1 MQDENREEQTPV
13 PGTEP
18 AAPPV
23 QPPAEPEEVVSWY
36 VRPDR
41 AREVQDCY
49 VQPRPMPAAAIPKAE
64 PEKKPHSRRGL
75 WIFLIVLAVLVGTVL
90 GVAVVTALRSG
101 EPSDG
106 GYDGGEDA
114 SSIVDI
120 FGGDI
125 PTIPRADIDP
135 SVRFYCQDAAEE
147 KLTIQQVY
155 AAVNPATVL
164 VVAEMGEK
172 ASIGTGVILT
182 EDGYIVTNAHVIA
195 DGQSV
200 LVALADARQY
210 EAELVGFDSAEDLAV
225 LKAVDAEDLP
235 TAVLGDSDECWVGDT
250 VYAIGNPLGVELRG
264 TLTQGIISAIDRRVT
279 MDGKAM
285 TMLQTT
291 AALNNGNSGGPLINE
306 YGQVIGINTMKIGDY
321 VSSAGVEGLGFAI
334 PSTTVKEIV
343 EQLTGQGYVSGRP
356 SLGLRCSSV
365 PYFYQVYYH
374 LPSGAYVTE
383 VFSGSGAE
391 AQGIQ
396 TGDILLSLDGKN
408 VSDGDDVTQILY
420 KKSIGDSLTAIL
432 YRSGKRY
439 ELTLTVEENVWN

>member
-64 PEKKPHSRRGL
+64 LEKKPHSRRGL

-101 EPSDG
+101 DPSDG

-200 LVALADARQY
+200 LVVLADARQY

-306 YGQVIGINTMKIGDY
+306 YGQVIGINTLKMSNTLSDI
-321 VSSAGVEGLGFAI
+321 SATVEGLGFAV
-334 PSTTVKEIV
+334 PSSRVVSVINDIIA
-343 EQLTGQGYVSGRP
+343 TGGFRG
-356 SLGLRCSSV
+356 
-365 PYFYQVYYH
+365 
-374 LPSGAYVTE
+374 LPSIGVYVQETEFADGTTHPVIDSVTE
-383 VFSGSGAE
+383 NFGAE
-391 AQGIQ
+391 EAGLQKGDVILAADGIGVSTNTDLLAVRRTHIAGESVVLTIRRDGQ
-396 TGDILLSLDGKN
+396 TF
-408 VSDGDDVTQILY
+408 DVTVVLY
-420 KKSIGDSLTAIL
+420 P
-432 YRSGKRY
+432 
-439 ELTLTVEENVWN
+439 VEG

>member
-200 LVALADARQY
+200 LVVLADARQY

-291 AALNNGNSGGPLINE
+291 AALNNGNSGGPLINDQ
-306 YGQVIGINTMKIGDY
+306 GQVIGINTMKMSGGKT
-321 VSSAGVEGLGFAI
+321 ATATVEGLGFAVPTRRVVAVI
-334 PSTTVKEIV
+334 NDIMA
-343 EQLTGQGYVSGRP
+343 TGAFHGIP
-356 SLGLRCSSV
+356 SLGIYV
-365 PYFYQVYYH
+365 GQEMQAD
-374 LPSGAYVTE
+374 GAYQLVIYDVTE
-383 VFSGSGAE
+383 NFGAE
-391 AQGIQ
+391 AAGLLP
-396 TGDILLSLDGKN
+396 GDVILSADG
-408 VSDGDDVTQILY
+408 
-420 KKSIGDSLTAIL
+420 TAVYSNYDLLRARRAHIV
-432 YRSGKRY
+432 G
-439 ELTLTVEENVWN
+439 ETITLTVQRDGQTLDVEVYLYPVVEE